1 TQSLEVYKASASVA
15 AELISSMGLDLDWI
29 DIGGGF
35 FGSPSGDPTF
45 DQYVSVIRDELA
57 GTVDID
63 RTQLIVEPGGS
74 LIAVPIE
81 FHAQVIDVKAIGD
94 QPYSETAASQPAR
107 DPLCR
112 RTRKYAIRVDRAGE
126 ATAPCRTCPEQAICG
141 FTCMEHD
148 RLTVLKDAQELKA
161 GHRIVF
167 YRVGA
172 YSMSYQS
179 PFIESPPAVYVRRGD
194 SVDLVRRKG
203 TTDDYLRGSTWTEA
217 ALPEPVPAHTEGR

>member
-1 TQSLEVYKASASVA
+1 
-15 AELISSMGLDLDWI
+15 MGLDLDWI

-81 FHAQVIDVKAIGD
+81 FHAQVIDVKDIGA
-94 QPYSETAASQPAR
+94 QPYIVTDASRSQI

-112 RTRKYAIRVDRAGE
+112 RERNFAIRLDPAGD
-126 ATAPCRTCPEQAICG
+126 ATAPSRT
-141 FTCMEHD
+141 
-148 RLTVLKDAQELKA
+148 
-161 GHRIVF
+161 
-167 YRVGA
+167 
-172 YSMSYQS
+172 
-179 PFIESPPAVYVRRGD
+179 
-194 SVDLVRRKG
+194 
-203 TTDDYLRGSTWTEA
+203 
-217 ALPEPVPAHTEGR
+217 